1 MFSMSLLLLLVAPE
15 QSPASPSATGGK
27 MVCKSVKVTGSRLD
41 TNRVCA
47 TAREW
52 RLAEEEAQKSVR
64 DRQMSSKLFGGSE
77 DPTAIRSSIP
87 Q

>member
-1 MFSMSLLLLLVAPE
+1 MISASLLLLLIAPE
-15 QSPASPSATGGK
+15 QSPADTSKQSK
-27 MVCKSVKVTGSRLD
+27 VVCKSVKVTGSRLD

-52 RLAEEEAQKSVR
+52 RLAEEEAQKGVR
-64 DRQMSSKLFGGSE
+64 DKQMSPKLFGGSE
-77 DPTAIRSSIP
+77 ELDIMRSSIP